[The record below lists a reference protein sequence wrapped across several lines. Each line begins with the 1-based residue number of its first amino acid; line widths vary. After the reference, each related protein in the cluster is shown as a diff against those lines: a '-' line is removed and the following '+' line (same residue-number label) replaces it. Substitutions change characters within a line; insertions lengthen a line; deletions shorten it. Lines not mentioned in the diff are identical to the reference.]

1 MQSPRAG
8 GILEED
14 GYDMSTEQVKA
25 GAEDT
30 TVASTDILFDCPS
43 CGKSLVVDEAAE
55 GIIID
60 CPQCRTNV
68 IVPPRST
75 KSVSPPA
82 PAVLKVESKP
92 IAVGKSATSN
102 TSPEKRLGV
111 LAAQLKEIQSQRTEV
126 SSRIATRLNEV
137 NRDLVMLARLDTSQ
151 QQILSEWNQ
160 LAERI
165 TGAPMAGEIDA
176 YRPAVVGSSVA
187 TGDRTRVAY
196 RDK

>member
-1 MQSPRAG
+1 
-8 GILEED
+8 
-14 GYDMSTEQVKA
+14 MSTEQPNTE
-25 GAEDT
+25 AEGT
-30 TVASTDILFDCPS
+30 TVATTDILFECPS

-75 KSVSPPA
+75 KSVPPPA
-82 PAVLKVESKP
+82 ALKVESKP
-92 IAVGKSATSN
+92 IAEGKSAAAN
-102 TSPEKRLGV
+102 VPPERRLGV

-165 TGAPMAGEIDA
+165 TAAPLADDVDA
-176 YRPAVVGSSVA
+176 SRPAVVGASVA
-187 TGDRTRVAY
+187 AGDRTRVAY